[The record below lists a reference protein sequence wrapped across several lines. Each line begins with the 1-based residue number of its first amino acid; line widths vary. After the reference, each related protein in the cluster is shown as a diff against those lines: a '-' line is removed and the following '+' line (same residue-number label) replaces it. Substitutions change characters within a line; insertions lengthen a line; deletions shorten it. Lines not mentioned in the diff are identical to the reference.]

1 MDAAP
6 AAAQPPVT
14 KTKTKTT
21 ILHQF
26 HVLVLWHV
34 WHWWWW
40 DWCKL
45 LANILFLHHLMVAAM
60 VIEFSEQLSNSI
72 TQFHSF
78 VFVKDRYRAID
89 RIFSAATTTTAHTS
103 SSSSH
108 WWTRRAVSRRTNN
121 VSTQQLTMRAR
132 ATVTTR
138 ERVRERER
146 EREREQ
152 KW

>member
-6 AAAQPPVT
+6 TAAQPPV
-14 KTKTKTT
+14 TKTKTT

-45 LANILFLHHLMVAAM
+45 LATSSSSTTSWWRRWRLSFPRCNA
-60 VIEFSEQLSNSI
+60 QLSNSI

-89 RIFSAATTTTAHTS
+89 GIFSAATTTTAHTS

-108 WWTRRAVSRRTNN
+108 WWTRRAVSHRTNN

-132 ATVTTR
+132 ATATATT
-138 ERVRERER
+138 RERER
-146 EREREQ
+146 ERESE
-152 KW
+152 